1 MLLAAWSTVWGRILK
16 PHLGWGE
23 ESNVYMNT
31 YGGSCWVLQ
40 AYGSRTELCISPAA
54 RCCRGNSLS
63 LALGGR
69 VLPHWAVEGPTTGGN
84 FAQVIPAPELPV
96 GAFGAPV
103 S

>member
-1 MLLAAWSTVWGRILK
+1 MAPGLSCAFPQLLGAAGV
-16 PHLGWGE
+16 
-23 ESNVYMNT
+23 
-31 YGGSCWVLQ
+31 
-40 AYGSRTELCISPAA
+40 
-54 RCCRGNSLS
+54 NSLS